1 MITLLCNSCNCA
13 KCRECEDL
21 ILSSSW
27 TNVHDH
33 EETLAL
39 TYVSTTHTPTSGQLA
54 ARSTVGNI
62 RSWSNTHTYT
72 WSAGCH
78 EHSRQHQVMVKSN
91 NHIDTSGCKQQVSVD
106 IQHHSLSTVK
116 LTGMID
122 VKEGLQPNMNHTV
135 R

>member
-54 ARSTVGNI
+54 ATSTVGNT

-78 EHSRQHQVMVKSN
+78 EHSRQHHVMVQHTHTYTWSA
-91 NHIDTSGCKQQVSVD
+91 GCHEHSRQYQVTV
-106 IQHHSLSTVK
+106 QHTHLHLACGTE
-116 LTGMID
+116 LTGFFKLGQLD
-122 VKEGLQPNMNHTV
+122 RT
-135 R
+135 